1 MILDTVKSGDFLDY
15 LKKLVDFSSM
25 IGTAAG
31 EVVEE
36 NSEIQRLVTSKL
48 DRRAEARNRLLGL
61 APAVKAVK
69 NVVAVKKKVDDCWLV
84 FDQTGSKKLGGPYGT
99 EKEANACVVKFV
111 KASDG
116 GDSNFDDEFDM
127 SGVDFDPDTEFLN
140 QKMQFGSPGY
150 PMVFIPRQIKD
161 LRDGRFEFTGDIPS
175 MGDGGTDQFFVI
187 PEKNLTEVYVTGE
200 TFWIGKDGAHMYLGV
215 PIGSIRSSV
224 GKKSVLSKKKEFGKV
239 VASEAYNLSR
249 KVTEFVSWGYAYGGQ
264 RVRSYAQSVNTGMN
278 ALAREVGSSLYTLK
292 SSAEIGKTMDFGR
305 RTTTEVR
312 KELEVLASR
321 NLDPKKAGLIKGM
334 ISDIN
339 AVEHFIKNR

>member
-15 LKKLVDFSSM
+15 LKKLVDFSSV

-36 NSEIQRLVTSKL
+36 NSEIQKLVTSKL

-61 APAVKAVK
+61 APEVKVVK
-69 NVVAVKKKVDDCWLV
+69 NVVAVKKKVDDSWLV

-99 EKEANACVVKFV
+99 EKEADQRITQVVHSNALSAIKPVV
-111 KASDG
+111 A
-116 GDSNFDDEFDM
+116 E
-127 SGVDFDPDTEFLN
+127 
-140 QKMQFGSPGY
+140 
-150 PMVFIPRQIKD
+150 
-161 LRDGRFEFTGDIPS
+161 
-175 MGDGGTDQFFVI
+175 
-187 PEKNLTEVYVTGE
+187 
-200 TFWIGKDGAHMYLGV
+200 
-215 PIGSIRSSV
+215 
-224 GKKSVLSKKKEFGKV
+224 KKEFGKV

-305 RTTTEVR
+305 RTATEVR

-321 NLDPKKAGLIKGM
+321 NLDPKKAELIKGM

>member
-36 NSEIQRLVTSKL
+36 NSEIQKLVTSKL

-69 NVVAVKKKVDDCWLV
+69 NVVAIKKKVDDSWLV

-99 EKEANACVVKFV
+99 EKEADACVNSVVAAKKPDFSSQLASKISQLKEMNDPQ
-111 KASDG
+111 KAWESLRGTNAVQAVHVFEHAYPDWKVV
-116 GDSNFDDEFDM
+116 FDHSAND
-127 SGVDFDPDTEFLN
+127 
-140 QKMQFGSPGY
+140 Y
-150 PMVFIPRQIKD
+150 
-161 LRDGRFEFTGDIPS
+161 
-175 MGDGGTDQFFVI
+175 VI
-187 PEKNLTEVYVTGE
+187 EKR
-200 TFWIGKDGAHMYLGV
+200 
-215 PIGSIRSSV
+215 PINAS
-224 GKKSVLSKKKEFGKV
+224 KKEFGKV

-278 ALAREVGSSLYTLK
+278 AFAREVGSSLYTLK

-305 RTTTEVR
+305 RSAAEVR

-321 NLDPKKAGLIKGM
+321 NLDPKKAELIKGM

-339 AVEHFIKNR
+339 AIEHFIKNR